1 MSYEKLVNEN
11 LKLVH
16 ACCHKMTGRG
26 IEYDD
31 LYSAGCI
38 GLVKAAKKFD
48 ESLGYKFST
57 YAVPVILG
65 EIKCLFREN
74 NPIKLSRSLKEL
86 SLKVKAETEKA
97 IKQTGKEPTVSQ
109 IAKNLGVSSEEVT
122 EAITASNSVKSL
134 DSDDGVSNKASINQ
148 EESLINKISLMQAI
162 DKMENSDKKII
173 ELRYFKDKTQT
184 ETAKVLGLTQVQ
196 VSRKE
201 KVILN
206 TLRKQL
212 RC

>member
-86 SLKVKAETEKA
+86 SLKIKAETEKA
-97 IKQTGKEPTVSQ
+97 IKQTGKEPTVSVL
-109 IAKNLGVSSEEVT
+109 AKTLGVTSEEVA
-122 EAITASNSVKSL
+122 EAITASTAVKSL
-134 DSDDGVSNKASINQ
+134 DADESISNKASVNQ
-148 EESLINKISLMQAI
+148 EESMITKISLMQAI
-162 DKMENSDKKII
+162 DKMENTDKKII

-184 ETAKVLGLTQVQ
+184 QTAAALGLTQVQ

-201 KVILN
+201 KTILN
-206 TLRKQL
+206 SLRHQL
-212 RC
+212 F